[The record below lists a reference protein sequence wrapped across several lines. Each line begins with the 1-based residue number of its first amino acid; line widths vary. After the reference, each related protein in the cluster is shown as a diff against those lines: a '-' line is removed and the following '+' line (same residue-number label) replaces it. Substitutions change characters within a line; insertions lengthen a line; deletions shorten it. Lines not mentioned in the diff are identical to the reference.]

1 MHRFHGLAARQLP
14 LVRMESLTRCPTGP
28 LQPALAEQR
37 ARSGQPCPFC
47 HSIHILIPEASSGSS
62 SYKGEG
68 LLPALRPQNVAEVSA
83 WEPRIHPAAPAW
95 LTTSRRPLAPNAPP
109 PPPASS
115 GGDCRWGRGLDQHS
129 ELCHPRPGPFIAL
142 PSEGSLSMA
151 TWKGHC
157 RCVPVRCPL
166 GPLAGPSLGKSHQDG
181 PWPWPT
187 EAHCRAVV
195 FNGLPEPRV
204 SPPALL
210 LPPEAASSAPCSPHG
225 LGSEC

>member
-95 LTTSRRPLAPNAPP
+95 LQMHLHLPQPLPEVTAAGAVGLTSTQ
-109 PPPASS
+109 SS
-115 GGDCRWGRGLDQHS
+115 AIRG
-129 ELCHPRPGPFIAL
+129 P
-142 PSEGSLSMA
+142 
-151 TWKGHC
+151 
-157 RCVPVRCPL
+157 
-166 GPLAGPSLGKSHQDG
+166 GPSLPCLQKGLS
-181 PWPWPT
+181 PWPPGRDT
-187 EAHCRAVV
+187 VV
-195 FNGLPEPRV
+195 VYL
-204 SPPALL
+204 
-210 LPPEAASSAPCSPHG
+210 
-225 LGSEC
+225 